1 MVNAETKR
9 FVYRYRWVIFSILV
23 ITYFFV
29 YFHRMSINAVGTEMI
44 DDIGSGSK
52 EYLSSIYFWT
62 YAAMQIPSGLLA
74 DRLGPRKA
82 TTIFLALA
90 TVGSFLTCIATDFT
104 VLAVGKMFIAAGMAV
119 VYIPLMKIISVWYYR
134 KDFPQLNG
142 IVIAVG
148 NVGALAAAAPLTYLA
163 DAVGWRN
170 VFLILAVI
178 TMILAILCLTFIRDH
193 PHDIK
198 KPSLEEIRES
208 ETGETTEDRS
218 DGKVPVL
225 SGLATTFKSGR
236 VFWTMG
242 LAYFLIYGTIMVF
255 QGTTSIAYFKSHVY
269 TFALAAW
276 FVTMIGVSKIVSTI
290 LIGRLTSRGI
300 VNSTKKLMMFGTFM
314 YMLVWAV
321 IWLFAGNIQNE
332 WFWFFICALFGFFA
346 GFMTL
351 SFSQVKEWFPVSISG
366 TAMSAMNVLLFLG
379 ASIGTTIAG
388 IVLHKEYVLSN
399 YSTLWA
405 IMFAATVIA
414 FILVVLSKEK
424 KEGDEM
430 IMPKKTIS
438 KTNNEGE

>member
-163 DAVGWRN
+163 DTVGWRN

-290 LIGRLTSRGI
+290 LIGRLTSRRI

-351 SFSQVKEWFPVSISG
+351 SFSQVKEWFPISISG